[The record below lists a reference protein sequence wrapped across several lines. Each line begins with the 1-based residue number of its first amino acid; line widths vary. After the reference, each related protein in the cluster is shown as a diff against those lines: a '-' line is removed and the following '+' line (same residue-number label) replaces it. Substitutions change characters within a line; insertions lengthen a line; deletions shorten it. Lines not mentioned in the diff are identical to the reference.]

1 MSVPSQPVI
10 TSQLTVLSS
19 SSVSIEFDLVGNGGS
34 SFTDMEYAR
43 SIDGYTVWTSLG
55 LTLPLEGQTSATITG
70 LSSPAYGS
78 FKIRTT
84 NAIGN
89 SPASDPQ
96 TAISSYPPFS
106 TTNWLTLSDYALVA
120 ASCTSSGQ
128 YMAGITNNNLF
139 LASTDYGQTFTQV
152 SIPMTSIGY
161 MRNFATT
168 SNGQTIYVSGTDFNM
183 YRSTDYGQSFSPV
196 TTGYEGSPFR
206 AIVSSSDGTYVF
218 AGSDT
223 GSDVIMSTDS
233 GVTWSNHGGMSLYWE
248 SMACSSNGTYVYGVG
263 YDSAISENVM
273 YKTSNSGSSWSKVP
287 TFVSDPANNAM
298 VSVSCN
304 STGQYVVVTAGTDG
318 IYRSADYGST
328 WSLVNGNSGG
338 AIGVNWVSIASDASG
353 ANLIAAEFTNACIYN
368 STDSGTTWTVIN
380 LWLNQNN
387 AVAISQN
394 GTYRIIC
401 SEDYY
406 TVINQFS
413 SQVTSPW
420 TLTNGKY
427 LKKVMIA
434 SDNLHMAAID
444 YNPHDPNNIAISTDG
459 GANWTST
466 FAPNEA
472 SVEYVAASSLTG
484 QKVYYITDSFSTYAS
499 TDYGATFS
507 ELTNA
512 PNNAN
517 RIVCNSTGAYVF
529 LGTFD
534 GEIYV
539 SSDSG
544 ANFTQTY
551 SGIGPYVQSL
561 TCSANGQYVYAA
573 DAYSIPPYSILYVSN
588 DYGVTFSTLSK
599 PTLFSEILC
608 DSSGQKLF
616 GVSPGGDLPG
626 VAVSYDY
633 GTTWKQT
640 SFTSS
645 VINIA
650 CDALGNRILIEDYNT
665 LMPHQSL
672 DAGTTWTPISFV
684 GDSFNNGSGSRGLSI
699 SPDGTRYIV
708 SALNPGTYRRTAGVA
723 DVEPVWTATNGIWY
737 FQGAISTNN
746 QKMVSLNYNDNINS
760 NVVYSGDS
768 GATWTIIS
776 DDIGDAACLAASASC
791 QYVLVG
797 NSDYDLTNLKLH
809 YSVNYGET
817 FTELA
822 SSAPAFYRGVAIN
835 SSGTHMI
842 AIGAVD
848 NGPYFSCLTSTDSG
862 VTWTEPYQFPSFE
875 TITGLAASQT
885 LDRLYVPNTGTNL
898 IMASIDGGTTWS
910 DLTSFTTFNI
920 TSVACDWT
928 GRYVVVSTTYDGIWR
943 STDYGANWTKT
954 NAPSGNA
961 NFQRIVSNST
971 GSRLLAFDQEYTV
984 VYVSLDSGATWTT
997 LSTPGGSMNGDGAYG
1012 LTISPDGTRSILSL
1026 PSPGTFFETYGTAD
1040 LPAVPCFLEGTKIL
1054 CKVNGAEQYVA
1065 VETIRPGM
1073 LVKTCRD
1080 GFKPVKLIGKRD
1092 MDNSGSAERDK
1103 NSLYLCSK
1111 AAYPELTEDLTIT
1124 GCHAI
1129 LVDQVTDVHRRGI
1142 IKTLERIFVTD
1153 KKYRLPACVDERAS
1167 VVQTAGTFTV
1177 WHFALE
1183 HHDVK
1188 MNYGVYAQGL
1198 LVESSPI
1205 WHMNLKNYTLV

>member
-19 SSVSIEFDLVGNGGS
+19 SSVSIEFDLVDNGGS

-84 NAIGN
+84 NAVGN
-89 SPASDPQ
+89 SPASDSQ

-128 YMAGITNNNLF
+128 YMAGIANIGLF
-139 LASTDYGQTFTQV
+139 LASSDYGQTFQEAT
-152 SIPMTSIGY
+152 IPSSVGY

-183 YRSTDYGQSFSPV
+183 YRSTDYGVTFFAI
-196 TTGYEGSPFR
+196 TTGYEGTSFR

-218 AGSDT
+218 AGSDA

-233 GVTWSNHGGMSLYWE
+233 GVTWSNQGAMLVMWE
-248 SMACSSNGTYVYGVG
+248 SMTCSSNGTYVYGVG
-263 YDSAISENVM
+263 YDNAISENVM
-273 YKTSNSGSSWSKVP
+273 YKTSNSGSSWSKVS
-287 TFVSDPANNAM
+287 TFVSEPANNALL
-298 VSVSCN
+298 SVSCN
-304 STGQYVVVTAGTDG
+304 STGQYVVVTAGLDG
-318 IYRSADYGST
+318 IYRSSDYGST
-328 WSLVNGNSGG
+328 WSLINGNSGG
-338 AIGVNWVSIASDASG
+338 AIGVNWQSIASDASG
-353 ANLIAAEFTNACIYN
+353 ANLIAAESTHACIYN
-368 STDSGTTWTVIN
+368 STDSGTTWTVKN

-387 AVAISQN
+387 AVAISPN

-420 TLTNGKY
+420 TLTNNTY
-427 LKKVMIA
+427 LLKASIA
-434 SDNLHMAAID
+434 SNNL
-444 YNPHDPNNIAISTDG
+444 NIVGINQVYGLAKSLAISTDG
-459 GANWTST
+459 GSNWNYTYL
-466 FAPNEA
+466 PDEIY
-472 SVEYVAASSLTG
+472 VEDIAASLNG
-484 QKVYYITDSFSTYAS
+484 QKIYYRTDSISTYAS
-499 TDYGATFS
+499 TDYGVTFS

-512 PNNAN
+512 PSNAN
-517 RIVCNSTGAYVF
+517 LIVCNSTGTYVF
-529 LGTFD
+529 IGTNS

-539 SSDSG
+539 SNDSG

-551 SGIGPYVQSL
+551 AGDAGAINSL
-561 TCSANGQYVYAA
+561 ACSASGQYVYAS
-573 DAYSIPPYSILYVSN
+573 DISN
-588 DYGVTFSTLSK
+588 PSNIYISTDYGVTFTTSMAGNSY
-599 PTLFSEILC
+599 INYNGMVC
-608 DSSGQKLF
+608 DQTGQKLLAATNIGIF
-616 GVSPGGDLPG
+616 SSV
-626 VAVSYDY
+626 DY
-633 GTTWKQT
+633 GTTWT
-640 SFTSS
+640 STSIPDAITHI
-645 VINIA
+645 V
-650 CDALGNRILIEDYNT
+650 CDAVGNRIIMMDNNYAIK
-665 LMPHQSL
+665 QSL
-672 DAGTTWTPISFV
+672 DAGTTWTPISLV
-684 GDSFNNGSGSRGLSI
+684 GDSPNNGNGNKGLAI

-708 SALNPGTYRRTAGVA
+708 SAINPGIYRRTAGVA

-746 QKMVSLNYNDNINS
+746 QKMVSLNYNTEINS
-760 NVVYSGDS
+760 NVAYSGDS
-768 GATWTIIS
+768 GATWTLIS
-776 DDIGDAACLAASASC
+776 DDIGDTACLAASASC

-898 IMASIDGGTTWS
+898 IMASTDGGTTWS

-928 GRYVVVSTTYDGIWR
+928 GRYVVVSTIYDGIWR

-954 NAPSGNA
+954 NAQSGNA

-971 GSRLLAFDQEYTV
+971 GSRLLAFDQDYTV
-984 VYVSLDSGATWTT
+984 VHVSLDSGATWTT
-997 LSTPGGSMNGDGAYG
+997 LSTPGGSMNGDGAHG

-1026 PSPGTFFETYGTAD
+1026 PFPGTFFETYGTAD
-1040 LPAVPCFLEGTKIL
+1040 LPSVPCFLEGTKIL

-1080 GFKPVKLIGKRD
+1080 GFKPVKLIGKRA
-1092 MDNSGSAERDK
+1092 MDNSGSADRDK